1 MNDLSRRK
9 TVAGGAIAW
18 MASNPVAANVLMVI
32 LFFGGLLMALHIKQE
47 FLPTAEIDVVSV
59 KVLYPGASPE
69 EVEQGI
75 LLAAEEAVRGI
86 DGVKK
91 VYAGAYEGVGTVAV
105 QVLSSYD
112 SYQVANDVRNQIDRI
127 TTFPQDAEKPIIEV
141 ELMTP
146 TVLDLIVAAD
156 LPPGELRELG
166 ERIREALLTHPGI
179 TRLHLNNVR
188 EHEIAIEI
196 PQETLRTYGITLQ
209 QVAMMISRNS
219 VELAGGGMRTDQGEI
234 LVRVNDRRDFGPE
247 FFDIPIISY
256 PDGTEVKLGEIAT
269 ISDAFD
275 ESDKATFF
283 NEKPA
288 LSITVYRVGN
298 QTPLTVEEAVKEVV
312 EKQRSLLPDGV
323 DINLQNNQATMYRD
337 RMQLLLENGIYGLIL
352 VFLLLGAFLELRL
365 AFWVMLGIPISFL
378 GTFLFMPM
386 ADVSLNMI
394 TMFAFLIALGI
405 VVDDAIVVGE
415 NIYYYH
421 QDGMPFLKA
430 AAIGAKEIAGPVTF
444 SVLTNIVA
452 FLPLCFVPGVMG
464 KFFKHIPVVVC
475 TTFAISLIESIFI
488 LPAHL
493 AHQSNRNK
501 TGRLHRAQQKFSHA
515 FIRFVRNIYAPILD
529 KVLTHRYITFSAG
542 LVILILTL
550 GMLISGRMGWELFPN
565 VDAGVVGCDYTLP
578 YGAPVA
584 DTMAVRERII
594 ASAKRTAELIEQE
607 TGRQV
612 LKNIFSQVGA
622 GGGHAGNVYCE
633 LDYTEDCPV
642 SSKEFETRWR
652 KENGEIAGL
661 KTIRFISS
669 FGGPGGNPNDITLE
683 ISHSDMET
691 LQTACTELAEALG
704 DYNGMVHDIDDGF
717 TPGKPQIDLK
727 VNAAGRS
734 LGLTSGD
741 IARQVR
747 NSYYGS
753 EAIRQQRGRNEIKVK
768 VRLPEAERDTEYSL
782 EEMVVLTPAGTEVP
796 LREVV
801 QEHRGRAYT
810 SIHRRNGLRTLSV
823 TANVTPSD
831 QTGRILKILE
841 DELLPELMKK
851 YDGLSYAYDGRQ
863 ADQIESVTGLM
874 KGLVVALLCIYAL
887 LAIPFKSYL
896 QPLIIMVSIP
906 FGIVGAAIGHY
917 IMGYSFCLLSLFGVV
932 ALSGV
937 VINDALVFID
947 YANRRRRDG
956 LNMHD
961 AIISAGVQRFRPI
974 ILTTLTTFFGLT
986 PMIFETSLQARF
998 LIPMAIS
1005 LGFGILFATGITLLL
1020 IPALTMIIEDIS
1032 RPFQK
1037 KTEDDALTTE

>member
-1 MNDLSRRK
+1 MNNLSRRK

-18 MASNPVAANVLMVI
+18 MANNPVAANVLMII
-32 LFFGGLLMALHIKQE
+32 LFCGGLLMAFNIKQE

-91 VYAGAYEGVGTVAV
+91 VYAGAYEGIGTVAV
-105 QVLSSYD
+105 QVLSTHD
-112 SYQVANDVRNQIDRI
+112 VYQVANDVRNQIDRI

-146 TVLDLIVAAD
+146 SVLDLIVAAD
-156 LPPGELRELG
+156 LPPGALRELG
-166 ERIREALLTHPGI
+166 EGIREALLAHPDI

-188 EHEIAIEI
+188 AHEIAIEI
-196 PQETLRTYGITLQ
+196 PQDTLRSYGLTLQ
-209 QVAMMISRNS
+209 QVARMISLNA

-234 LVRVNDRRDFGPE
+234 LVRVNDRRDYGPE

-256 PDGTEVKLGEIAT
+256 PDGTEVKLGDIAT

-312 EKQRSLLPDGV
+312 EQQRSLLPDGV

-352 VFLLLGAFLELRL
+352 VFLLLGLFLELRL

-378 GTFLFMPM
+378 GTFLFMPA

-415 NIYYYH
+415 NIYHYH
-421 QDGMPFLKA
+421 QNGMPFLKA

-452 FLPLCFVPGVMG
+452 FLPLYFVPGVMG

-493 AHQSNRNK
+493 AHQNNRAK
-501 TGRLHRAQQKFSHA
+501 AGRLHRAQQRFSHA
-515 FIRFVRNIYAPILD
+515 FIRFVKNIYAPILD

-584 DTMAVRERII
+584 DTMAVREKIV
-594 ASAKRTAELIEQE
+594 ASAKQTAKLIEQE
-607 TGRQV
+607 TGKQV

-652 KENGEIAGL
+652 EVNGEIAGL

-669 FGGPGGNPNDITLE
+669 FGGPGGNPTDITLE
-683 ISHSDMET
+683 ISHNNMEI
-691 LQTACTELAEALG
+691 LQTACAELAESLS

-768 VRLPEAERDTEYSL
+768 VRLPEAERKTEYSL
-782 EEMVVLTPAGTEVP
+782 EEMVVRTPAGTEVP

-801 QEHRGRAYT
+801 EEHRGRAYT
-810 SIHRRNGLRTLSV
+810 SISRRNGLRTLTV

-841 DELLPELMKK
+841 GELLPELMQK

-863 ADQIESVTGLM
+863 ANQIESVTGLM

-906 FGIVGAAIGHY
+906 FGIVGAAIGHF

-947 YANRRRRDG
+947 YANRRRREG
-956 LNMHD
+956 LSMHD
-961 AIISAGVQRFRPI
+961 AVISAGVQRFRPI

-1032 RPFQK
+1032 IPFRK
-1037 KTEDDALTTE
+1037 KPDTIAPKE